1 MRARGGRGWSGG
13 ALRYGLPFL
22 VLIVGGAA
30 GLSAFVASKVEAV
43 DARVQRRSERAA
55 KLSEEHRKALSALN
69 IDDYE
74 NIRVPPP
81 PPEAEVE
88 AALEAR
94 GLR

>member
-1 MRARGGRGWSGG
+1 MARVRGSRGWSG
-13 ALRYGLPFL
+13 ALRYGVPFL
-22 VLIVGGAA
+22 FLIVGGAA

-55 KLSEEHRKALSALN
+55 KLAEEHRKALNALK

-81 PPEAEVE
+81 PSEEEVE
-88 AALEAR
+88 AAAAMR